1 MPEESTT
8 PDPVELTRE
17 FFATATRQDID
28 AVMRFYARDA
38 VWDLSGAGIGSFEGV
53 AAIRDFVREL
63 VGHWQDHHHEVQ
75 EVLDLGH
82 GVVFA
87 IEREDGQLVG
97 SDCYVEQLG
106 GWVFLWTEGKI
117 RRGMGYLDI
126 DEARAA
132 AERLAEERG

>member
-1 MPEESTT
+1 MSEEGTT
-8 PDPVELTRE
+8 PDLVGLTRE

-53 AAIRDFVREL
+53 AAIRDFVQSWWDT
-63 VGHWQDHHHEVQ
+63 WQDHHHEVQ

-97 SDCYVEQLG
+97 SDRYVEQRG

-126 DEARAA
+126 DEARAVA
-132 AERLAEERG
+132 DRLAEDRE